1 MSFILTAHKPNCY
14 AHFCNSGLRHGS
26 PGCTRTPSVTCTTF
40 SLNTFLNTQVLNP
53 FSWCEITLQ
62 SSSIQTPKSYLK
74 MPLHL
79 AASFLRSLLLSLA
92 MIPPSSKSSTPT
104 YPVLTIFPG
113 PCFHSSTSVSL
124 YLNRPA
130 RCIHLASCSS
140 AALLC
145 RTAASFP
152 GMALCVQK
160 SHTPRTLQ
168 QIFTEQI
175 LSLETVCAGMGAPM
189 LDSILTCF

>member
-14 AHFCNSGLRHGS
+14 AHFCNFSLRYGS

-40 SLNTFLNTQVLNP
+40 SLNTKVLNP

-62 SSSIQTPKSYLK
+62 SSSIQTRKSYLK

-79 AASFLRSLLLSLA
+79 AASFLQSLLLSSA

-124 YLNRPA
+124 YLIRPA
-130 RCIHLASCSS
+130 QCIHLASCSS
-140 AALLC
+140 TALLC
-145 RTAASFP
+145 RTAASLP
-152 GMALCVQK
+152 GTALCVQK

-175 LSLETVCAGMGAPM
+175 LSLETVRAGMGTPM